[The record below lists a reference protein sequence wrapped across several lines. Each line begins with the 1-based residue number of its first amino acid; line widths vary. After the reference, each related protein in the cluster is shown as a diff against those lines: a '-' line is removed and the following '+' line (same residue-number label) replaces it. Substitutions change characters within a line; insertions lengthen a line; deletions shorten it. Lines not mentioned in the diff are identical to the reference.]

1 MPIQT
6 PFGQQIVEF
15 FVFLKLMKRLRTAF
29 TWGIGTILL
38 LMGSQAM
45 GQSSAVLSLEEFI
58 QQGLESTST
67 VDVLEKDVALSQWE
81 VRNARSQRIL
91 PLVRLETQ
99 HGLVPG
105 VESSSFPDGQL
116 YLDPYLDNDWENW
129 ALFTRAQI
137 EAIQPLYTWGAI
149 PSAIQAARFNAERVE
164 FETEVKY
171 ATFEVQLAE
180 IYIGMQLSN
189 SLMLISKEAD
199 ELISQA
205 NEEILKQ
212 REDGTYDLNESDVFE
227 FEVFELEYEGQRA
240 QVDAVAEQM
249 DRLWS
254 LALDGRQAV
263 AEEFMGVDGVSLPPF
278 SELLALALEQ
288 RAELKAVEAGQRAL
302 EAGKRAAMAERYPT
316 IYLGLSASGAITPNR
331 PKQDNPFI
339 NNSTNFASARFG
351 IGVSQNLNLQSLRLK
366 GDKFSIQQDQ
376 LAETEQLLR
385 QQIQLDVVQRL
396 QEAES
401 ALAQLRSLNAA
412 LVKTKEWV
420 RHEQLNMDYGFGDV
434 KNLVDAFKKELELEA
449 AVSRA
454 KYEWSMARVRLNQAL
469 GIPLS
474 TTY

>member
-1 MPIQT
+1 MRQ
-6 PFGQQIVEF
+6 
-15 FVFLKLMKRLRTAF
+15 LSKAF
-29 TWGIGTILL
+29 TWWLVILMYL
-38 LMGSQAM
+38 VGSQAN
-45 GQSSAVLSLEEFI
+45 GQNSAANSATNSTVLSLEEFI

-67 VDVLEKDVALSQWE
+67 VDVLQKDVALSQWE

-91 PLVRLETQ
+91 PRIQLETQ

-137 EAIQPLYTWGAI
+137 EAIQPLFTWGAI
-149 PSAIQAARFNAERVE
+149 PSAIEAATFNAERVE
-164 FETEVKY
+164 YETDVKS
-171 ATFEVQLAE
+171 ASFEVQLAE

-189 SLMLISKEAD
+189 ALERVSDEAD
-199 ELISQA
+199 ELISEA
-205 NEEILKQ
+205 NEEIRKQ
-212 REDGTYDLNESDVFE
+212 LEEGTEELTESDYFE

-240 QVDAVAEQM
+240 QIKAVAAQM

-254 LALDGRQAV
+254 LALDGRPAD
-263 AEEFMGVDGVSLPPF
+263 ATDFMDVEGVTLPPF
-278 SELLALALEQ
+278 SELLALAFEQ
-288 RAELKAVEAGQRAL
+288 RAELKAVQAGQQAL
-302 EAGKRAAMAERYPT
+302 EAGKRATLAERYPT

-351 IGVSQNLNLQSLRLK
+351 IGISQNLNLQSIRLK
-366 GDKFSIQQDQ
+366 GDRFSIQEDK
-376 LAETEQLLR
+376 LVETEQLLR

-396 QEAES
+396 QEAET
-401 ALAQLRSLNAA
+401 ALAQLQSLLGA

-434 KNLVDAFKKELELEA
+434 KNLVDALKKELELEA
-449 AVSRA
+449 SVLRA
-454 KYEWSMARVRLNQAL
+454 KYDWQMARVRLNHAL

>member
-1 MPIQT
+1 MRQ
-6 PFGQQIVEF
+6 
-15 FVFLKLMKRLRTAF
+15 LSKAF
-29 TWGIGTILL
+29 TWWLVILMYL
-38 LMGSQAM
+38 VGSQAN
-45 GQSSAVLSLEEFI
+45 GQNSAANSATNSTVLSLEEFI

-67 VDVLEKDVALSQWE
+67 VDVLQKDVALSQWE

-91 PLVRLETQ
+91 PRIQLETQ

-137 EAIQPLYTWGAI
+137 EAIQPLFTWGAI
-149 PSAIQAARFNAERVE
+149 PSAIEAATFNTERVE
-164 FETEVKY
+164 YETDVKS
-171 ATFEVQLAE
+171 ASFEVQLAE

-189 SLMLISKEAD
+189 ALERVSDEADDLISE
-199 ELISQA
+199 A
-205 NEEILKQ
+205 NEEIRKQ
-212 REDGTYDLNESDVFE
+212 LEEGTEELTESDLFE

-240 QVDAVAEQM
+240 QIKAVAAQM

-254 LALDGRQAV
+254 LALDGRPAD
-263 AEEFMGVDGVSLPPF
+263 AADFMDVEGVTLPPF
-278 SELLALALEQ
+278 SELLALAFEQ
-288 RAELKAVEAGQRAL
+288 RAELKAVQAGQQAL
-302 EAGKRAAMAERYPT
+302 EAGKRATLAERYPT

-351 IGVSQNLNLQSLRLK
+351 IGISQNLNLQSLRLK
-366 GDKFSIQQDQ
+366 GDRFSIQEDK
-376 LAETEQLLR
+376 LVETEQLLR

-396 QEAES
+396 QEAET
-401 ALAQLRSLNAA
+401 ALAQLQSLLGA

-434 KNLVDAFKKELELEA
+434 KNLVDALKKELELEA
-449 AVSRA
+449 SVSRA
-454 KYEWSMARVRLNQAL
+454 KYDWQMARVRLNHAL

>member
-1 MPIQT
+1 M
-6 PFGQQIVEF
+6 ERLCSA
-15 FVFLKLMKRLRTAF
+15 FVFGLWLS
-29 TWGIGTILL
+29 LL
-38 LMGSQAM
+38 LIGSQVKA
-45 GQSSAVLSLEEFI
+45 QETSTLSLEQFI
-58 QQGLESTST
+58 KQGLESTAT
-67 VDVLEKDVALSQWE
+67 EDVLQKDIALGQWE

-91 PLVRLETQ
+91 PRIRLETQ

-149 PSAIQAARFNAERVE
+149 PSAIQAATYNAERVGY
-164 FETEVKY
+164 ETQIKS
-171 ATFEVQLAE
+171 AAFEVQLAE

-189 SLMLISKEAD
+189 ALQQVSQEAD
-199 ELISQA
+199 ELITQA
-205 NEEILKQ
+205 NEEIRSQL
-212 REDGTYDLNESDVFE
+212 EEGTDELTESDLFE

-240 QVDAVAEQM
+240 QVDAVAAQM

-254 LALDGRQAV
+254 LALDGGQSE
-263 AEEFMGVDGVSLPPF
+263 AEEFRGAEGVSLPPF
-278 SELLALALEQ
+278 SELLTLAFEQ
-288 RAELKAVEAGQRAL
+288 RAELKAVEAGIRAL
-302 EAGKRAAMAERYPT
+302 EAGKRATLAERYPT

-339 NNSTNFASARFG
+339 NNSTNYASARFG
-351 IGVSQNLNLQSLRLK
+351 IGISQNLNLQSIRLK
-366 GDKFSIQQDQ
+366 GDKFTIQQDK
-376 LAETEQLLR
+376 LADTEQLLR

-401 ALAQLRSLNAA
+401 ALAQLRSLSGA

-434 KNLVDAFKKELELEA
+434 KNLVDALKKELELEA
-449 AVSRA
+449 SVSRA
-454 KYEWSMARVRLNQAL
+454 KHKWSMARVRLNHAL

>member
-1 MPIQT
+1 MR
-6 PFGQQIVEF
+6 
-15 FVFLKLMKRLRTAF
+15 KLSKAF
-29 TWGIGTILL
+29 TWWLVILMYL
-38 LMGSQAM
+38 VGSQAN
-45 GQSSAVLSLEEFI
+45 GQNSTANSTVLSLEEFI

-67 VDVLEKDVALSQWE
+67 VDVLQKDVALSQWE

-91 PLVRLETQ
+91 PRIQLETQ

-137 EAIQPLYTWGAI
+137 EAIQPLFTWGAI
-149 PSAIQAARFNAERVE
+149 PSAIEAATFNAERVE
-164 FETEVKY
+164 YETDVKS
-171 ATFEVQLAE
+171 ASFEVQLAE

-189 SLMLISKEAD
+189 ALERVSDEAD
-199 ELISQA
+199 ELISEA
-205 NEEILKQ
+205 NEEIRKQ
-212 REDGTYDLNESDVFE
+212 LEEGTEELTESDYFE

-240 QVDAVAEQM
+240 QIKAVAAQM

-254 LALDGRQAV
+254 LALNGRPAD
-263 AEEFMGVDGVSLPPF
+263 AADFMDVEGVTLPPF
-278 SELLALALEQ
+278 SELLALAFEQ
-288 RAELKAVEAGQRAL
+288 RAELKAVQAGQQAL
-302 EAGKRAAMAERYPT
+302 EAGKRATLAERYPT

-351 IGVSQNLNLQSLRLK
+351 IGISQNLNLQSIRLK
-366 GDKFSIQQDQ
+366 GDRFSIQEDK
-376 LAETEQLLR
+376 LVETEQLLR

-396 QEAES
+396 QEAET
-401 ALAQLRSLNAA
+401 ALAQLQSLLGA

-434 KNLVDAFKKELELEA
+434 KNLVDALKKELELEA
-449 AVSRA
+449 SVLRA
-454 KYEWSMARVRLNQAL
+454 KYDWQMARVRLNHAL